1 MCAAVEVAGAEVDV
15 AEGLVV
21 GDQARTESRLLRRRE
36 AEEELGVVGDQV
48 RARDARRHRHLL
60 WQALLALTLEA
71 AAREAAPDARHGEER
86 QVVEECL
93 ASVVDVRAAVA
104 AQEYCYI
111 VVLENRVARIA
122 REAPRRQQ

>member
-36 AEEELGVVGDQV
+36 AQEELGVVGDQV

-60 WQALLALTLEA
+60 WQALLALTLEP

-93 ASVVDVRAAVA
+93 ASVGDGRAAVA
-104 AQEYCYI
+104 AQEYPALRC
-111 VVLENRVARIA
+111 LSHLVA
-122 REAPRRQQ
+122 